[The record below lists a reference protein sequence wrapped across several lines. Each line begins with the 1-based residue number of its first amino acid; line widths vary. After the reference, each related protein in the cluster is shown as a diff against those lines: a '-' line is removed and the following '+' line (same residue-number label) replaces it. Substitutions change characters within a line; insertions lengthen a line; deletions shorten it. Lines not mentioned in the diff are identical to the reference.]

1 MKETNMHS
9 KTITHKTWN
18 QLNGRFDH
26 SFDFVFRTKDEYLEF
41 RRCWKHNYAALSQ
54 SIRDL
59 KASIKAMMRERE
71 YTGPKQCDLHRLKRE
86 ATLQLLMR
94 RSAKQEASRQY
105 LTARQ
110 ATS

>member
-18 QLNGRFDH
+18 QVNGQFDH

-41 RRCWKHNYAALSQ
+41 RRCWRENYAALAE

-59 KASIKAMMRERE
+59 KASIKARMRQRE
-71 YTGPKQCDLHRLKRE
+71 YAGQQQCDLHRLKRE
-86 ATLQLLMR
+86 ATLQLLMQ

-105 LTARQ
+105 LAARPP
-110 ATS
+110 TP

>member
-18 QLNGRFDH
+18 QVDCRFDY
-26 SFDFVFRTKDEYLEF
+26 SFDFVFRTKNEYLEF
-41 RRCWKHNYAALSQ
+41 RRSWKHNYAALSQ
-54 SIRDL
+54 SIRGL
-59 KASIKAMMRERE
+59 KASIRAMMRRRE
-71 YTGPKQCDLHRLKRE
+71 YAGNQQSERHKLKSE

-105 LTARQ
+105 LAARQ
-110 ATS
+110 SVS